1 MKYPLRS
8 QIYSGLGTGAI
19 IALSLFVTFQL
30 YMNGVEKSVYTN
42 NYTTNL
48 LLSDTLTE
56 TSGAAPW
63 LLLSVIWVACRTTV
77 KKWRKFIYDHFSVN

>member
-1 MKYPLRS
+1 MKYPLRT
-8 QIYSGLGTGAI
+8 QIYSGLGTGLIVAF
-19 IALSLFVTFQL
+19 SLFVTFQL
-30 YMNGVEKSVYTN
+30 YLNGVEKSVYTN

-63 LLLSVIWVACRTTV
+63 LLLSVLWFVTKTTV
-77 KKWRKFIYDHFSVN
+77 KKWRRFIFDQI